1 MGIPWSSPNLLP
13 ALTLCCRNPLRQN
26 WRRFIRTILWLLS
39 LFLIS
44 DKHLTLKNAE
54 TEACKDSARR
64 KRARQASQFLAGS
77 PQVPHKCKFF
87 TQPCSHRTQ
96 VLPGPPAPTKGTSPS
111 GILLVVLTPRLQWSC
126 VEQEPVGLWGWAT
139 SSPLAQKTGC
149 PASSGG
155 GTGHRAAHCMTASGH
170 WSRLDHSPNSALSSL
185 CYQSDSRLRLR

>member
-26 WRRFIRTILWLLS
+26 WRRFVRTILWLLS

-64 KRARQASQFLAGS
+64 KQAQQASQFLAGS
-77 PQVPHKCKFF
+77 PQVPHNRKLF
-87 TQPCSHRTQ
+87 TQPCSRCTQ
-96 VLPGPPAPTKGTSPS
+96 VLPSLPAPTKGTSPS

-126 VEQEPVGLWGWAT
+126 VEQEPVGLRVWAT

-149 PASSGG
+149 PASLGG
-155 GTGHRAAHCMTASGH
+155 GTGLPAARQRAGTGPA
-170 WSRLDHSPNSALSSL
+170 
-185 CYQSDSRLRLR
+185 